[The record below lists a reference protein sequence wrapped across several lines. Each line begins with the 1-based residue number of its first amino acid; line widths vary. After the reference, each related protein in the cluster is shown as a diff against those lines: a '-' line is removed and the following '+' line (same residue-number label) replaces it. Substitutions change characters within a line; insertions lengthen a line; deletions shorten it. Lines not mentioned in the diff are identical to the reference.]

1 MTGWIGDFAEANPW
15 PVAIGAAVVG
25 LALLA
30 LLAVGAKAGF
40 RAFKTRRYTQGRMTV
55 AQMVSTIGA
64 LGATGVGANTAWR
77 FAGEHLHISNTWERA
92 GLFLVGE
99 VMLFGLALMAR
110 QNLHNADMRRTGLP
124 GTLVWVLSAFLA
136 VPAISE
142 SDSAAGAAWRIVLGP
157 MGAALLWHL
166 AMGIEL
172 RHSGEENAENNGVAA
187 RILRRLQQQL
197 LARLGIAEHD
207 KDAEELIQER
217 ARSRAAELADRYR
230 SLSDKQLD
238 GWRGR
243 RLRSKLRATLRRA
256 DVAGNPER
264 KRLLLADLAVS
275 SHAPAL
281 VKLVHPSPWVE
292 APEVPE
298 VAAAPTF
305 PALELT
311 SSEERMFEVFRTYLA
326 QHGSAAALQLEA
338 GNPLPASK
346 DGVDEALEQLLEE
359 AGGSEDGP
367 DDDDDPKGPGGAPS
381 PEASDG
387 DAVLNATV
395 WAQESAEE
403 LVQEREPV
411 LSREE
416 MERAAHT
423 AKLQEPELSKNSD
436 AIRYALSV
444 TGSTVAGQLVRWLAL
459 HGREGV
465 NEGQAYR
472 VAKKQVEER
481 RSNIRQLRP
490 TTGN

>member
-15 PVAIGAAVVG
+15 PVAIGAVVVG

-30 LLAVGAKAGF
+30 LLAVGAKAGVK
-40 RAFKTRRYTQGRMTV
+40 AFKTRRYTQGRMTV
-55 AQMVSTIGA
+55 AQIVATIGA

-77 FAGEHLHISNTWERA
+77 FAGEHLHITHAGERA
-92 GLFLVGE
+92 ALFLVGE

-110 QNLHNADMRRTGLP
+110 QNLHNAEMRRTGLP

-187 RILRRLQQQL
+187 RILRRFQQQL

-230 SLSDKQLD
+230 GLNEKQLK

-281 VKLVHPSPWVE
+281 VELVHPSPWVE
-292 APEVPE
+292 APEVTAPP
-298 VAAAPTF
+298 AAP
-305 PALELT
+305 AAELT

-359 AGGSEDGP
+359 ASKSEDGP

-381 PEASDG
+381 PEADDS

-395 WAQESAEE
+395 WAQQQAPVVE
-403 LVQEREPV
+403 QEREPV

-436 AIRYALSV
+436 AIRYAISV
-444 TGSTVAGQLVRWLAL
+444 TGTTVAGQLVRWLAL

-490 TTGN
+490 TSGD

>member
-1 MTGWIGDFAEANPW
+1 MTGWIGDFADANPW

-30 LLAVGAKAGF
+30 LLAVGAKAGIK
-40 RAFKTRRYTQGRMTV
+40 AFKTRRYTQGRMTV

-110 QNLHNADMRRTGLP
+110 QNLHNAEMRRTGLP

-172 RHSGEENAENNGVAA
+172 RHSGEENTENNGVAA
-187 RILRRLQQQL
+187 RIMRRFQQQL
-197 LARLGIAEHD
+197 LARLGIAEQD

-230 SLSDKQLD
+230 GLNEKQLK

-281 VKLVHPSPWVE
+281 VELVHPSPWVE
-292 APEVPE
+292 VPE
-298 VAAAPTF
+298 VTAAPAA
-305 PALELT
+305 PPLELT

-326 QHGSAAALQLEA
+326 QHGSAEALQLEA

-359 AGGSEDGP
+359 ASKSEDGP
-367 DDDDDPKGPGGAPS
+367 DDDDDPKSPGGAPS
-381 PEASDG
+381 PEADDT
-387 DAVLNATV
+387 DAVLDATV
-395 WAQESAEE
+395 WAQQAPEE
-403 LVQEREPV
+403 QVQEREPV

-416 MERAAHT
+416 MERALHT

-436 AIRYALSV
+436 AIRYAISV
-444 TGSTVAGQLVRWLAL
+444 TGTTVAGQLVRWLAL

-490 TTGN
+490 TSGD

>member
-15 PVAIGAAVVG
+15 PVAIGAVVVG

-30 LLAVGAKAGF
+30 LLAVGARAGIK
-40 RAFKTRRYTQGRMTV
+40 AFKTRRYTQGRMTIAQIV
-55 AQMVSTIGA
+55 ATIGA

-77 FAGEHLHISNTWERA
+77 FAQEHLHITDTWERA

-110 QNLHNADMRRTGLP
+110 QNLHNAEMRRTGLP

-187 RILRRLQQQL
+187 RILRRFQQQL

-217 ARSRAAELADRYR
+217 ARSRAAELADKYR
-230 SLSDKQLD
+230 SLSDKQLK

-281 VKLVHPSPWVE
+281 VELVHPSPWVE
-292 APEVPE
+292 VPE
-298 VAAAPTF
+298 VTTASAA

-338 GNPLPASK
+338 ATLPASK
-346 DGVDEALEQLLEE
+346 GGVDEALEQLLKE
-359 AGGSEDGP
+359 ASKGEDGP

-395 WAQESAEE
+395 WAQEVPAEQ
-403 LVQEREPV
+403 VQEREPV

-423 AKLQEPELSKNSD
+423 AKLQEPELAKNSD
-436 AIRYALSV
+436 AIRYAISV

-490 TTGN
+490 TSGD

>member
-15 PVAIGAAVVG
+15 PVAIGAGVVG

-30 LLAVGAKAGF
+30 LLAVAAKAGIK
-40 RAFKTRRYTQGRMTV
+40 AFKTRRYTQGRMTIAQIV
-55 AQMVSTIGA
+55 ATIGA

-110 QNLHNADMRRTGLP
+110 QNLHNAEMRRTGLP

-187 RILRRLQQQL
+187 RILRRFQQQL

-281 VKLVHPSPWVE
+281 VELVHPSPWI
-292 APEVPE
+292 EVPE
-298 VAAAPTF
+298 VTAVPAA

-311 SSEERMFEVFRTYLA
+311 SSEERMFQVFRTYLA
-326 QHGSAAALQLEA
+326 EHGTAAALQLEA

-359 AGGSEDGP
+359 ASKNEDGP
-367 DDDDDPKGPGGAPS
+367 DDDDDPKGPGGAPT
-381 PEASDG
+381 PEADDS

-395 WAQESAEE
+395 WAQEVPAEQ
-403 LVQEREPV
+403 VQEREPV
-411 LSREE
+411 LSQEE
-416 MERAAHT
+416 LERAAHT
-423 AKLQEPELSKNSD
+423 AKLQEPELAKNSD
-436 AIRYALSV
+436 AIRYAISV

-490 TTGN
+490 TSGD